1 MDDMLMKKDNEIHS
15 LKTYLKAK
23 DVQIEEQSALVR

>member
-23 DVQIEEQSALVR
+23 DVQIEE